1 MEASL
6 PGSGAERAPD
16 RLASIL
22 TRSPLDQATPIEER
36 DRHAADRRGL
46 PYLVFRDGGGIG
58 HLVPLERDRVS
69 VGRDPEMEVVLDW
82 DRGISRRHF
91 TLERSPNGWLIADQS
106 RNGTLVNGEKV
117 PGTQLLHDR
126 DLVQIG
132 ETALAFRDPAR

>member
-1 MEASL
+1 
-6 PGSGAERAPD
+6 
-16 RLASIL
+16 
-22 TRSPLDQATPIEER
+22 
-36 DRHAADRRGL
+36 
-46 PYLVFRDGGGIG
+46 
-58 HLVPLERDRVS
+58 
-69 VGRDPEMEVVLDW
+69 MEVVLDW

-106 RNGTLVNGEKV
+106 LNGTLVNGEKV